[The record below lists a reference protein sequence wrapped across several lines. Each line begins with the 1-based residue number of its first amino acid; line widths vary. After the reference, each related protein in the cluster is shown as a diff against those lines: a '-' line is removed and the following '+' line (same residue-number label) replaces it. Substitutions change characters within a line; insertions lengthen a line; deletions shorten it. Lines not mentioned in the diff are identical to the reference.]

1 MILSKT
7 SKKPNRRKTVSKLI
21 AIVLILAAI
30 YLFVGV
36 GRQIFETLQLRKQEE
51 EVAAQ
56 LAALQEENAAL
67 KAQKNK
73 LEDPNY
79 IITYAHG
86 EYLFSKD
93 DEKVFYLPS
102 LNTPEATPQP
112 SETPVSTPEA
122 TPEPTAETT
131 PEPEN

>member
-1 MILSKT
+1 M
-7 SKKPNRRKTVSKLI
+7 VSKII
-21 AIVLILAAI
+21 AILVIAAAI
-30 YLFVGV
+30 YLFIGV
-36 GRQIFETLQLRKQEE
+36 GRQVYETLQLQKQEE

-102 LNTPEATPQP
+102 LNTPEATAGPLNSAAP
-112 SETPVSTPEA
+112 LPE
-122 TPEPTAETT
+122 EG
-131 PEPEN
+131 N